1 MFWLNFCSKL
11 PNTRKV
17 ASHPRFL
24 NLAIPNRKRARRQG
38 GCWAF
43 GQGNGGTCGDIVGQV
58 TGELLAVIHKPVL
71 MMLISKC
78 DTRFWPVAWCIDV
91 KAQVVASKSPPKEQ
105 RCQLTNSLSQNGFK
119 RARYAMSRASK
130 EFGTSA
136 AVACAVNHAV
146 ACAGPVGRWRPRC
159 EVLCGPARHPARH
172 GRRRRRWLGRIGRWS
187 VLSLKKKWKVF
198 FVDLW
203 MWVFTPGCKHF
214 FMHLNFV
221 ANFYCLV
228 QVILESLTEVRS
240 TEASLKS
247 YSPKTQEQKF
257 THAGISSSTD
267 WCSTFMSNPIC
278 KFKRCDAWE
287 CLARWLV
294 W

>member
-1 MFWLNFCSKL
+1 
-11 PNTRKV
+11 
-17 ASHPRFL
+17 
-24 NLAIPNRKRARRQG
+24 
-38 GCWAF
+38 
-43 GQGNGGTCGDIVGQV
+43 
-58 TGELLAVIHKPVL
+58 
-71 MMLISKC
+71 MLISKC

-119 RARYAMSRASK
+119 RARYAMSRAWK

-136 AVACAVNHAV
+136 ANMSCRQVTAPLRS
-146 ACAGPVGRWRPRC
+146 PVRPSSAS
-159 EVLCGPARHPARH
+159 GPARSPATTVAWFFENRKVKPF
-172 GRRRRRWLGRIGRWS
+172 IFE
-187 VLSLKKKWKVF
+187 KKWKMF

-214 FMHLNFV
+214 FIHLNFE

-247 YSPKTQEQKF
+247 YPPKTQEQKF
-257 THAGISSSTD
+257 THAGISSSTY

-287 CLARWLV
+287 CFGQMARLVVKRKAMVPAVPNHQLHQLLIFGISCALRSRVRLQEHRVQPWKPCKRQGSPEWL
-294 W
+294 